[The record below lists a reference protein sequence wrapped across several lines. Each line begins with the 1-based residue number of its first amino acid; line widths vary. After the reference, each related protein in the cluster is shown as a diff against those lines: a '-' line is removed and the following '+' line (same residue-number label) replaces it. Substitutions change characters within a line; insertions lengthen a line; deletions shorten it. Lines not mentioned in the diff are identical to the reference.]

1 MSKLNEYTNKT
12 KRVIHLMV
20 TSLCLRNCPHCCNK
34 QYSLDDI
41 PYVTDEELKQCEVLC
56 LTGGEPF
63 EFTNPEKITSYYK
76 KRYSNIKKVYV
87 YTNALEL
94 YNFCRRNYIT
104 YSNDI
109 DGYNISIKTKADVEA
124 FYKMKDYSRFSSRDN
139 RLYVFDNLIEEET
152 IPTITNYSWTVTKRS
167 WQPDFEPADDSI
179 FRKV

>member
-1 MSKLNEYTNKT
+1 
-12 KRVIHLMV
+12 MV

-34 QYSLDDI
+34 QYDLNDI
-41 PYVTDEELKQCEVLC
+41 PYITEDELNQCEVLC

-63 EFTNPEKITSYYK
+63 EFANPEKIAAYYR
-76 KRYSNIKKVYV
+76 KRYCNIKKVYV

-94 YNFCRRNYIT
+94 YNFCRRNYTT
-104 YSNDI
+104 YSNYI

-124 FYKMKDYSRFSSRDN
+124 FYKMKDYSRFSSREN

-152 IPTITNYSWTVTKRS
+152 IPTMTKYSWTVTKRS